1 MGVID
6 VADMISEGVG
16 KSRAT
21 LHSHPSLMYTDTDVQ
36 ISNQNLV
43 CYYEWRVG
51 EMNEGVTIIKRS
63 HSTYEDQGDVEILLM
78 FLYNLLAVRSNLPVK
93 FTIGFYR

>member
-1 MGVID
+1 
-6 VADMISEGVG
+6 
-16 KSRAT
+16 
-21 LHSHPSLMYTDTDVQ
+21 
-36 ISNQNLV
+36 
-43 CYYEWRVG
+43 
-51 EMNEGVTIIKRS
+51 MNEGVAIIKRG